1 MVVVVRLQEFD
12 FRAAAWISFFWAVR
26 VVEVEL
32 SLVLLS
38 SHLHLPSRENLGL
51 FYRRSELSH

>member
-1 MVVVVRLQEFD
+1 MVVVRLQEFD

-38 SHLHLPSRENLGL
+38 SHRRENLGL